1 MLLIL
6 IALLLALL
14 PLLLTSALPQLVILS
29 IYAGLAKL
37 LLLACAVFIIAMIV
51 RRHRIAE
58 WRHARKLSKQPV
70 AG

>member
-6 IALLLALL
+6 IVLLLALL

-37 LLLACAVFIIAMIV
+37 LLLACAMLVIAIIV

-58 WRHARKLSKQPV
+58 WRHARKLGKSTV
-70 AG
+70 AV

>member
-29 IYAGLAKL
+29 IYTGLAKL
-37 LLLACAVFIIAMIV
+37 LLLACAMIIIAIIV
-51 RRHRIAE
+51 RRRRIAE
-58 WRHARKLSKQPV
+58 WRHARKLGKT
-70 AG
+70 AITG